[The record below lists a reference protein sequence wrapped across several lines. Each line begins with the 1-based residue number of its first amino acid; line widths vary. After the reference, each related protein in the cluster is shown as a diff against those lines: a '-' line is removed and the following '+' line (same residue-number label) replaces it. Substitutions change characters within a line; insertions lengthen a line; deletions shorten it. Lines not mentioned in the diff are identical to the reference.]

1 MKLYVWEMFF
11 KEKIEVIRNIE
22 LSFLKK
28 ESMIGLFFWF
38 FWILVLYMVIEK
50 NLFVKFKIYKK
61 NRVYESNLDLVI

>member
-50 NLFVKFKIYKK
+50 ILFVKFKIYKK
-61 NRVYESNLDLVI
+61 IGFMKVI

>member
-1 MKLYVWEMFF
+1 MFF
-11 KEKIEVIRNIE
+11 KEKIEVICNIE

-50 NLFVKFKIYKK
+50 ILFVKFKIYKK
-61 NRVYESNLDLVI
+61 KIRFMKVI

>member
-1 MKLYVWEMFF
+1 MFF

-50 NLFVKFKIYKK
+50 ILFVKFKIYKK
-61 NRVYESNLDLVI
+61 KLGL

>member
-50 NLFVKFKIYKK
+50 ILFVKFKIYKK
-61 NRVYESNLDLVI
+61 IGFMKVIYI